1 MSAVKNSRFSKDYP
15 LRQSCQ
21 IAKCYKCDLAVPNGP
36 GLGNIVC
43 YTRLAED
50 LGRRLGRPLRVLT
63 RPQLL
68 VRGNCDPKNPTPVWN
83 SNPFIERIVSCNEDE
98 MGAIIAEKDD
108 MCQFGHIIENL
119 CATHCIRPSNIRGS
133 IFLTARECK
142 AALKLISHLPRP
154 VVALH
159 PGGKTSS
166 PKDSPWYLDRWK
178 EIVERWQSRIGF
190 LQLGLRSVEDKELG
204 AFYPELSIRQSIA
217 AIWACDGFLGFD
229 SGFAH
234 VATAF
239 EKPAAVLW
247 DATLKEDIERNK
259 ETGFAI
265 AHLLRWGYPQ
275 NLNLIILGE
284 RQKEILEAC
293 SDFIDRIS
301 RSFDR
306 KIYLP
311 NLGFNVQ

>member
-1 MSAVKNSRFSKDYP
+1 
-15 LRQSCQ
+15 
-21 IAKCYKCDLAVPNGP
+21 
-36 GLGNIVC
+36 
-43 YTRLAED
+43 
-50 LGRRLGRPLRVLT
+50 
-63 RPQLL
+63 
-68 VRGNCDPKNPTPVWN
+68 
-83 SNPFIERIVSCNEDE
+83 

-217 AIWACDGFLGFD
+217 
-229 SGFAH
+229 
-234 VATAF
+234 
-239 EKPAAVLW
+239 